1 MRYML
6 DTDTCIYIIKN
17 KPNEVIERFKKY
29 DIEEI
34 CISSITYSEL
44 MYGVRKSQQSVKNY
58 ISLILFVNNIE
69 IMDYDSKAGECYGDI
84 KTELEIKGTPIGSL
98 DTLIAAHA
106 KSLGYTI
113 ITNNTKEYKRINGLK
128 VENWVN

>member
-6 DTDTCIYIIKN
+6 DTDTCIYIIKK

-69 IMDYDSKAGECYGDI
+69 IMDYDSKAGEYYGDI
-84 KTELEIKGTPIGSL
+84 KTELEIKGTPIGPL

-106 KSLGYTI
+106 KSLGYTV

>member
-6 DTDTCIYIIKN
+6 DTDTCIYIIKK

-58 ISLILFVNNIE
+58 ISLIQRFLKINYKLIKILFI
-69 IMDYDSKAGECYGDI
+69 
-84 KTELEIKGTPIGSL
+84 LSL
-98 DTLIAAHA
+98 LLSAICF
-106 KSLGYTI
+106 
-113 ITNNTKEYKRINGLK
+113 NVK
-128 VENWVN
+128 VLFIPFYSFSTFPL